1 MRYSSEIGGNKN
13 TNYKIFEWP
22 SNEFLNGLSKDEL
35 ENFNIKEIEWMKGT
49 HHGPQEDFC
58 NSLRFMSSI
67 GLKSPSFSDKTEP
80 SD

>member
-49 HHGPQEDFC
+49 HHGP
-58 NSLRFMSSI
+58 
-67 GLKSPSFSDKTEP
+67 
-80 SD
+80 